1 MVAMVSV
8 TVAAE
13 EIKGFP
19 WVSKADD
26 QTAKKLKKPFRQF
39 FSKQCHFKFVVFF
52 FYKKN

>member
-1 MVAMVSV
+1 MVAMVSM

-26 QTAKKLKKPFRQF
+26 QTAKKLKNHLANFLQNNVILNLK
-39 FSKQCHFKFVVFF
+39 
-52 FYKKN
+52 